1 MQRVKHTRNQ
11 NACDICRSRRI
22 KCRFSQETEV
32 CDGCRFLG
40 VECTNVRPR
49 RKRGPPNRHA
59 VRAAEARQAGLSPS
73 PAGQTPGALQ
83 SISPSSAISR
93 SVSSNTSLNIPPNVS
108 LTISPFD
115 STPLHAP
122 SPNKIAPPPHIVPLP
137 PPSLLPSSDP
147 DILTLLAPLPL
158 IHTVLNDWFTH
169 IHPLA
174 PILHQKSFLKR
185 LHTHTHT
192 HTHPPNHPPTQH
204 ANSSPKQSRIFTGLV
219 ISILAATCATLRRKS
234 FAEYHPIT
242 LERCKQLI
250 ITYDLLPS
258 DGPYCLDWC
267 IAKYNLGT
275 AATAYGDLSDP
286 WIWRVLGES
295 MTGTMWMMSFGM
307 EGMERTERELLRRLY
322 CLLVICQIAL
332 NMIGYQPM
340 GRLAFDSATAIL
352 QSLPQPLTEH
362 DLGLDL
368 DLEPTPS
375 PVPSLARLPPGT
387 GTDNDK
393 VTYVPGLTHLLQIFL
408 TWHTC
413 QTDRFY
419 HPPLQVLSTGLS
431 RIRSTIDSLPPELR
445 WRGGMSRPRNAT
457 RGHDIQIANI
467 FITSLYVRSNLLQ
480 QFGAEGVREREHEE
494 EHQSIVSDLL
504 EVLYHLPQTIL
515 EANGYSL
522 IPKIRDIGAAYL
534 EVLQG
539 GADVVAIDDEAKERL
554 ERLLRKLGVLDFR
567 PDLATN
573 AV

>member
-1 MQRVKHTRNQ
+1 MQRIKHTRNQ
-11 NACDICRSRRI
+11 NACDICRSRRV
-22 KCRFSQETEV
+22 KCRSSQETEV

-40 VECTNVRPR
+40 VECTNIRPR
-49 RKRGPPNRHA
+49 RKRGPPNR
-59 VRAAEARQAGLSPS
+59 
-73 PAGQTPGALQ
+73 
-83 SISPSSAISR
+83 
-93 SVSSNTSLNIPPNVS
+93 
-108 LTISPFD
+108 
-115 STPLHAP
+115 TPLHAP
-122 SPNKIAPPPHIVPLP
+122 SPSQIVPPPPIIPLQP
-137 PPSLLPSSDP
+137 PALLPSSEP

-174 PILHQKSFLKR
+174 PILHRKTFLNR
-185 LHTHTHT
+185 LHA
-192 HTHPPNHPPTQH
+192 HTHPTNHSPTEH
-204 ANSSPKQSRIFTGLV
+204 PNSSPKQSRIFTGLV

-242 LERCKQLI
+242 LEWCKQFI

-258 DGPYCLDWC
+258 EGPYCLNWC

-275 AATAYGDLSDP
+275 AATAYEDLSDP

-295 MTGTMWMMSFGM
+295 MTGTMWMMSFGV
-307 EGMERTERELLRRLY
+307 EGMERVERELLRRLY

-332 NMIGYQPM
+332 DMIGYQPM
-340 GRLAFDSATAIL
+340 GRLAFDTAIL
-352 QSLPQPLTEH
+352 HSLPEPLTNH
-362 DLGLDL
+362 DLDPP
-368 DLEPTPS
+368 PTPTPTFTLS
-375 PVPSLARLPPGT
+375 PDLFPPRV
-387 GTDNDK
+387 DDDEK
-393 VTYVPGLTHLLQIFL
+393 VTYVPGLTQLLQIFL

-445 WRGGMSRPRNAT
+445 WRGGMSRPRKAT

-480 QFGAEGVREREHEE
+480 QFGAKGERQHEE
-494 EHQSIVSDLL
+494 EHQSIVNDLL
-504 EVLYHLPQTIL
+504 EVLYHLPQPIL

-539 GADVVAIDDEAKERL
+539 GADVVAIDDEAKGRL